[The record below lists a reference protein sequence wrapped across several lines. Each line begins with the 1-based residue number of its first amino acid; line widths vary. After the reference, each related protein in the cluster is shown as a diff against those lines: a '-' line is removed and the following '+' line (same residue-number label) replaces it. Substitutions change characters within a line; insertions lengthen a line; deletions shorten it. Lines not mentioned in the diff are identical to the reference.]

1 MSKVKR
7 KHSTTITNMERAD
20 RRKKNM
26 TAKLYLPK
34 NTDKIKYLLKT
45 HSRSFTH
52 TLYASDLTK
61 KMNELTSL
69 SLCVFQSRREL
80 DVSLDFH
87 GVCCWRLSVFRKSL
101 LHSWK
106 AHHHLKTE
114 RAAYL
119 YCRKRNTMRL
129 FKSLFFT
136 HLLSSVFLL
145 LFYCFEMR
153 FLSRFVL
160 FFVASLLLK
169 FFRLCVI
176 PSPSAFY
183 HCFHQIFVFASRVF
197 FPSIS
202 VVYVYAEWYLCR
214 LVFSK
219 TKLPTDLNVTLKIN
233 TQVEALHYKRWKVI
247 FSVMRRKSKANNSL
261 IYNVYIFC
269 QPIFPLAVLLLLFAA
284 FCQRLFATKRIFT
297 HTYFTLCQKFNRKY
311 SSVQRSVEIAT
322 VSPIMLTSV

>member
-1 MSKVKR
+1 MFAHVESKTKAFNNNNEHGTSR
-7 KHSTTITNMERAD
+7 QKK
-20 RRKKNM
+20 KKNL

-45 HSRSFTH
+45 HSHSFTH

-183 HCFHQIFVFASRVF
+183 HCFHQSFVFASRVF
-197 FPSIS
+197 S
-202 VVYVYAEWYLCR
+202 
-214 LVFSK
+214 
-219 TKLPTDLNVTLKIN
+219 
-233 TQVEALHYKRWKVI
+233 
-247 FSVMRRKSKANNSL
+247 
-261 IYNVYIFC
+261 
-269 QPIFPLAVLLLLFAA
+269 LLFL
-284 FCQRLFATKRIFT
+284 LFTCMLNDICVVW
-297 HTYFTLCQKFNRKY
+297 L
-311 SSVQRSVEIAT
+311 
-322 VSPIMLTSV
+322 SPKQNSRPTWMSH